1 MAISGMDKDFYTSNL
16 YFANNGNNG
25 SYSNCGTSNWTVRN
39 ASSNRN
45 WLKTAGFTTGGKN
58 VTKIRLFVHDCSL
71 VTTYG
76 SSYKAILGLSSTDYN
91 PASYTSAIPS
101 FTYSAETQTNYYNTY
116 TYNTY
121 YVDLNVNLNPN
132 TTYYMYAATTSGG
145 AWPVPTYNSSSR
157 YTHFYVQFLTSS
169 TATYTIT
176 YNVNGGS
183 GGPGSATMNWGA
195 GTLSNTKPTRAG
207 YAFKN
212 WNTKADGTG
221 TSYNAGASYTATAN
235 ATLYAQWTANT
246 YYVKYNSNGGTGT
259 MSNSTHTYGT
269 AKALTA
275 NAFTRTGYTFKNWNT
290 VAGGT
295 GTTYTNQ
302 QSVSN
307 LTTTSGGTVNLYA
320 QWTANTYTV
329 TFNSNGGTTPSP
341 TSKTVTYNSTY
352 GTLPT
357 VTRTGYTFAGWYT
370 AASGGTQVTSS
381 TTVTITAAQTLYA
394 HWTVNSY
401 QFTLGS
407 CTGVST
413 TGSTTSGSKN
423 YGTTITLKATVSAGY
438 TWDQWTS
445 SNTSL
450 VGHKADASSSFTM
463 PAGAITMTPK
473 ATANLYYVHYNGN
486 GSTGG
491 TMSNSTHTY
500 GTSKN
505 LTKNAYTKDGY
516 EFLGWSTSATGDVI
530 YADQQS
536 VLNLTTTNNGTVTL
550 YAVWEPLSQLFIWHN
565 GAWHRALRYIYTT
578 TDGGTPYTLTVQ
590 KASSTASS
598 YSHSVYETNSSN
610 QLVSTTTGSSST
622 CTIYD
627 NKTTLVQINR
637 TNGQTI
643 RLTLISGNATIKT
656 HSSVATYKI
665 FSITNPT
672 SNIVCQYDVDE
683 KIFEM

>member
-1 MAISGMDKDFYTSNL
+1 MATASCGNLTFNGYRFYNGGWSSPTYTTS
-16 YFANNGNNG
+16 FAA
-25 SYSNCGTSNWTVRN
+25 SYSKTGTYVTVDKITLPSFTNAQFVAPYTFTLSVPVISNHSTNKIYVYLC
-39 ASSNRN
+39 SSDP
-45 WLKTAGFTTGGKN
+45 GSTTIYA
-58 VTKIRLFVHDCSL
+58 TSPSP
-71 VTTYG
+71 TQAP
-76 SSYKAILGLSSTDYN
+76 SSYIGSGSTTVTYNDSNSHATSITVTCSSTDL
-91 PASYTSAIPS
+91 SSGG
-101 FTYSAETQTNYYNTY
+101 
-116 TYNTY
+116 TY
-121 YVDLNVNLNPN
+121 YLWIQSDSLSQIHYGSKPSGSL
-132 TTYYMYAATTSGG
+132 TGTLAT
-145 AWPVPTYNSSSR
+145 
-157 YTHFYVQFLTSS
+157 F
-169 TATYTIT
+169 TIT
-176 YNVNGGS
+176 YNANGGS
-183 GGPGSATMNWGA
+183 NAPASQ
-195 GTLSNTKPTRAG
+195 TK
-207 YAFKN
+207 
-212 WNTKADGTG
+212 
-221 TSYNAGASYTATAN
+221 
-235 ATLYAQWTANT
+235 
-246 YYVKYNSNGGTGT
+246 
-259 MSNSTHTYGT
+259 TYGT
-269 AKALTA
+269 NLTLRT
-275 NAFTRTGYTFKNWNT
+275 NVPTRTGYTFLGWST
-290 VAGGT
+290 SSTATSATWAAGGT
-295 GTTYTNQ
+295 YSTEASNTLYAVWKINSYTYTLGTGTGVTTTGSTASGSKNYGTTITLKATANTGYTWKQ
-302 QSVSN
+302 WTSSN
-307 LTTTSGGTVNLYA
+307 TSLVANTTTANTSFTMPAGNITMTPSA
-320 QWTANTYTV
+320 TANTYTV

-590 KASSTASS
+590 RASSTASS